1 MNDNTCLDDG
11 QESDSSSNL
20 TISISSG
27 EEDED
32 EEELSFDS
40 EDDYEDEEVED
51 DDTDDSLT
59 GNKYG
64 DQSHKYVAS
73 LESEGIESRG
83 LKQKLKKCMDANNQH
98 LSKVATPSSKIC
110 TRELRVG
117 THVLALYDEA
127 RHTWKVATL
136 IAINCLGRPE
146 SSTYTVKFENTDQEE
161 DGDRGTMP
169 RKTKK
174 RKIGRVDNDDNP
186 NGEHNCALYTNFSY

>member
-1 MNDNTCLDDG
+1 MNDNACLDDG

-98 LSKVATPSSKIC
+98 LSNVATSSSMIS

-117 THVLALYDEA
+117 THVLALYDDA

-136 IAINCLGRPE
+136 IAINCSGRPE
-146 SSTYTVKFENTDQEE
+146 CNTYRVKFQNTDQEE
-161 DGDRGTMP
+161 DIDRELMP
-169 RKTKK
+169 RNAKK
-174 RKIGRVDNDDNP
+174 RKTGRRDNENP
-186 NGEHNCALYTNFSY
+186 NGEHNCELNPTNC